1 MSQNA
6 VPLWQRVSMSGA
18 AAMFAEM
25 MTIPLDTAKVRLQT
39 QRKLD
44 GVVSKYRGPV
54 QTISVIV
61 REQGVLAPYRGLV
74 AGCHRMFVF
83 TGVRLGL
90 LDSLKNAMRKP
101 DGSLTLFREVSAALA
116 TSALGITVANPCDV
130 VKVRY
135 QNTAGTQY
143 GSVLQAYL
151 QIVRE
156 EGIIGGLWKGYT
168 ANMARNCIISAVELT
183 GYCKTKEC
191 LLSLGCADNAATHMG
206 SGLTAGFLAVVLG
219 SPADVVGT
227 RVVATVGDTGSL
239 GTYCLNML
247 KTEGPLAF
255 YKGFWPNF
263 ARVGSY
269 NVVFWA
275 CFEQLQRIFSS

>member
-1 MSQNA
+1 
-6 VPLWQRVSMSGA
+6 
-18 AAMFAEM
+18 MFAELA
-25 MTIPLDTAKVRLQT
+25 TIPLDTAKVRLQT
-39 QRKLD
+39 QRIQE
-44 GVVSKYRGPV
+44 GVARKYRGPV

-61 REQGVLAPYRGLV
+61 REQGLLAPYRGVV

-90 LDSLKNAMRKP
+90 LDSLKNAVRKP
-101 DGSLTLFREVSAALA
+101 DGSLTLFREVSAALV
-116 TSALGITVANPCDV
+116 TSGLGITLANPCDV

-143 GSVLQAYL
+143 SSVFRAYL
-151 QIVRE
+151 QIVQE
-156 EGIIGGLWKGYT
+156 EGVIRGLWKGYT
-168 ANMARNCIISAVELT
+168 ANLARNCTISAVELT
-183 GYCKTKEC
+183 GYSKTKEG
-191 LLSLGCADNAATHMG
+191 LISLGYPDSTATHVG
-206 SGLTAGFLAVVLG
+206 AGLAAGFMATVLG

-227 RVVATVGDTGSL
+227 RLVATVGDTGRL

-269 NVVFWA
+269 NMVLWA
-275 CFEQLQRIFSS
+275 CFEQLQHLLLSHRSS